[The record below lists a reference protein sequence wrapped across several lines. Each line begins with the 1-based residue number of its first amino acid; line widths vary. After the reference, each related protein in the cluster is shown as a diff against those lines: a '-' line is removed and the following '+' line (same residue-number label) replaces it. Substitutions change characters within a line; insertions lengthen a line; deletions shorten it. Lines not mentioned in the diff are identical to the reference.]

1 MKEKLNLKALI
12 KTKQKILIMAVPT
25 MIIIYTLI
33 HMILVSDNFISY
45 LLSGFVVLF
54 VIIGLIYLYIDMRHI
69 EINKVNLKHYD
80 FLFAFTGVLLT
91 YELVNFFQ
99 LSSVL
104 VSSGLGLLGF
114 LFFKKYSVAF
124 YCGTFAG
131 MMSPLLFS
139 RWEIIVLAIFCSLL
153 YIVIKT
159 ALIGFGGRLGTIAF
173 ISSVVIGL
181 IFQKNGL
188 EISYSINFYLVL
200 IFSISGSFISYYLHN
215 TFNLSSVFA
224 SAFPSFIV
232 VVLLEIFAF
241 EMIIY
246 SVVFFTASFIGMSNN
261 KIIPN
266 ALNLLFVGVI
276 LSIIFFAFYN
286 LFNGFGG
293 KMGFMALISIII
305 YFGLTNLW
313 KDIFKNKKI
322 KAYFL

>member
-1 MKEKLNLKALI
+1 MEDKSNGKSLI
-12 KTKQKILIMAVPT
+12 KMKQKILIMAVLS

-54 VIIGLIYLYIDMRHI
+54 VIIGLIYLYMDMKHI
-69 EINKVNLKHYD
+69 QINKNSLKKYD
-80 FLFAFTGVLLT
+80 FLFAFIGVLLT
-91 YELVNFFQ
+91 YELVIFLQ

-104 VSSGLGLLGF
+104 VSSFLGVLGF
-114 LFFKKYSVAF
+114 LFFKKYSAAF

-159 ALIGFGGRLGTIAF
+159 ALIGFGGKLGTIAF

-181 IFQKNGL
+181 IFQKNSL

-200 IFSISGSFISYYLHN
+200 IFSFSGSFISYYLHN

-224 SAFPSFIV
+224 SAFPSFLV
-232 VVLLEIFAF
+232 VVLLEIFAT
-241 EMIIY
+241 ELIIY
-246 SVVFFTASFIGMSNN
+246 SIVFFTASFVGMSDN
-261 KIIPN
+261 KVIPN
-266 ALNLLFVGVI
+266 ALNSLFVGVI
-276 LSIIFFAFYN
+276 LSIIFFVFYN

-305 YFGLTNLW
+305 YLGLTNLW
-313 KDIFKNKKI
+313 KDIFKNKK
-322 KAYFL
+322 LQT